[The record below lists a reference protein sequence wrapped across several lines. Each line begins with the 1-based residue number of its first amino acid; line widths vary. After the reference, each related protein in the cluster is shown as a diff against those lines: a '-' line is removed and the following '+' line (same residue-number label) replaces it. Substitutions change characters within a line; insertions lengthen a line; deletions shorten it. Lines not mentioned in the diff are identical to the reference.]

1 MIFKINDKMQDSFKG
16 FQMKQSPYHID
27 RSSKK
32 QHLSFRIEEKAVED
46 LKKHFKTTSD
56 DVLSE
61 GLRKLC
67 FKELDNLC
75 LERKTFNNLECFM
88 LIPKTDDVDMLNN
101 KSQVIAVVNTET
113 DFKESYKHTTPF
125 NDDYNLSYELIDF
138 KREYFINEMKILQNT
153 RESCVFNTSMNDL
166 RHFETF
172 RDRQKKLYDDDNEIF
187 NLNVDDCYFVRFP
200 LNNYLDSFI
209 EGQFQHEAYRENHI
223 GVYVLNDVVRNRK
236 LFVLID
242 WYYLSEYEVQLQ
254 IDIDFASLGKISHHV
269 NNSDDDKLMEAMKEA
284 MSDKLMKDRLID
296 LKEKL
301 ERNLLVIDDMI
312 DRCED

>member
-1 MIFKINDKMQDSFKG
+1 MFKVNNQMVENFKG

-75 LERKTFNNLECFM
+75 LEKKTFNNLECFM
-88 LIPKTDDVDMLNN
+88 LIPKTDDVFELNN
-101 KSQVIAVVNTET
+101 KSQIVAIANTEA
-113 DFKESYKHTTPF
+113 DFNENYTHTTPF
-125 NDDYNLSYELIDF
+125 NDDYNLTYELIDF
-138 KREYFINEMKILQNT
+138 ESKYFINEMKILQNT
-153 RESCVFNTSMNDL
+153 QESCVFNTSKNDL

-172 RDRQKKLYDDDNEIF
+172 KDRQRALYSEDNDIF

-200 LNNYLDSFI
+200 LNNYLDKFI
-209 EGQFQHEAYRENHI
+209 DGQFQHEAYSENHI
-223 GVYVLNDVVRNRK
+223 GIYVLNDVVRGRK
-236 LFVLID
+236 LFLIID
-242 WYYLSEYEVQLQ
+242 WYYLSEYEVQLR
-254 IDIDFASLGKISHHV
+254 IDIDFASYEKLNHHIM
-269 NNSDDDKLMEAMKEA
+269 NAKDDKLVEALKEA
-284 MSDKLMKDRLID
+284 MSDKFMKDRLIV
-296 LKEKL
+296 LKGQL
-301 ERNLLVIDDMI
+301 ERNLITINEMI
-312 DRCED
+312 DKCED